1 MAIQLHGNAFL
12 PTVVPIWDSKLA
24 FLDAFTDYTAYAN
37 EYKVTVP
44 VEDFTLGID
53 TTNTF
58 ARDSTTITKL
68 AEEQGVEKYVDGEM
82 KIKTSKV
89 LNIPVHY
96 LSELAYD
103 RIALQMGRAA
113 KNMATVLAD
122 EIFSTIIPTTQWN
135 TTTNGSNYLRAVQAS
150 GTGAV
155 GSKVLK
161 FKDINRMST
170 IFDQNDV
177 PEDRY
182 ILMSPYHRECL
193 INENAEAYKELF
205 SVAGLNGWK
214 VINTN
219 RVPGI
224 KKGAIR
230 TTTGGSE
237 TGGDQTSTNSE
248 KSDGVSIFLSK
259 QDLAKAMM
267 PIQVFT
273 ENGGM
278 PTPKEQAYRT
288 SLSCKYAAFILR
300 PTAQSMGIIVS

>member
-1 MAIQLHGNAFL
+1 MAIQLHGNVFL
-12 PTVVPIWDSKLA
+12 PTVVPIWDSNLS
-24 FLDAFTDYTAYAN
+24 FLEAFTDYTAYAG
-37 EYKVTVP
+37 EYKITVP
-44 VEDFTLGID
+44 VEDFTLALD

-58 ARDSTTITKL
+58 VRDSTTVTKL
-68 AEEQGVEKYVDGEM
+68 AEEQGVEKYVSAEM
-82 KIKTSKV
+82 KVKTSKV

-103 RIALQMGRAA
+103 KVGLQMRRAT
-113 KNMATVLAD
+113 KHMATTLAD
-122 EIFSTIIPTTQWN
+122 EIFKSIIPTSQWN
-135 TTTNGSNYLRAVQAS
+135 TTTRASNYLRAVQAT
-150 GTGAV
+150 GTGAA

-170 IFDQNDV
+170 IFDENDV

-205 SVAGLNGWK
+205 SVAGLNGWR
-214 VINTN
+214 VINSN
-219 RVPGI
+219 RIPGI

-230 TTTGGSE
+230 TGAGGAE
-237 TGGDQTSTNSE
+237 TGGDQTTTPSE
-248 KSDGVSIFLSK
+248 MSEGVSIFLSK
-259 QDLAKAMM
+259 QDLAKAMQ
-267 PIQVFT
+267 PIQIFT

-278 PTPKEQAYRT
+278 PTADYQAYRT
-288 SLSCKYAAFILR
+288 SLSCKYAAFTLR